1 MSNEEKYEG
10 YEEDDLREE
19 SSAKALKGYK
29 ILVIVLAV
37 ILVGMSFLY
46 YRINSMQKADYE
58 LLRVERD
65 SIQSNLNGLI
75 EEYDGLRYQ
84 NDSIAANLEKANEVM
99 EQLKKERT
107 WTYRKL
113 KQYEKE
119 VGTLRSVMK
128 TYLRQIDSLNRLNKH
143 LANENVKFR
152 KEIST
157 ANLRAEV
164 AEERAVEL
172 NNRVQQGAVLKARG
186 IELTPLNK
194 KDKVITRVAKAQTLR
209 VDMTLAAN
217 ELASPGNRNVYVR
230 ITSPEG
236 YLMAAET
243 VPTFSYQGE
252 QLGYTAMRE
261 VDYRNE
267 DLDVSIFYK
276 GSGFVP
282 GKYTVEVYADGN
294 LMASSDIVMK

>member
-1 MSNEEKYEG
+1 MSKEENYTD
-10 YEEDDLREE
+10 YEDDEIREE
-19 SSAKALKGYK
+19 SSNRALKGYK

-46 YRINSMQKADYE
+46 YRINSIQKADYE
-58 LLRVERD
+58 LLRIDRD

-75 EEYDGLRYQ
+75 EQYDGLKYE

-99 EQLKKERT
+99 EQLKNERT
-107 WTYRKL
+107 WTYSKL

-119 VGTLRSVMK
+119 VGTLRAVMK
-128 TYLRQIDSLNRLNKH
+128 TYLRQIDSLNRLNKQ
-143 LANENVKFR
+143 LSNENVKYR

-186 IELTPLNK
+186 ILLTPLNR
-194 KDKVITRVAKAQTLR
+194 KDKEISRISKAQTLR
-209 VDMTLAAN
+209 VDLTIAAN
-217 ELASPGNRNVYVR
+217 DFATPGIRNVYVR
-230 ITSPEG
+230 IVSPDG
-236 YLMAAET
+236 YLIAPQT
-243 VPTFSYQGE
+243 VPTFSYQEE
-252 QLGYTAMRE
+252 QLGYTAVRE

-267 DLDVSIFYK
+267 DLDVSIFFR
-276 GSGFVP
+276 GNGFVP
-282 GKYTVEVYADGN
+282 GKYTIEVYADGN
-294 LMASSDIVMK
+294 MMAFSDIVMK